1 MECPKCGSD
10 LEPHP
15 QEIGAIHICEKCGWG
30 RDPAAVRAAASQSP
44 GDDARRI
51 PTATWVKLPIFWILS
66 LIVCVGPY
74 VAIVYGLPWLVEQV
88 EIPLRGLSSGELQGK
103 INPGYWI
110 VLAIYLGFASVVSG
124 GVDFS
129 NLGLGGT
136 MIDNPF
142 SLEDD
147 YNRAALNLA
156 ILAAP
161 GKIVIFTLVG
171 TIRIFM
177 LMIRGRA

>member
-1 MECPKCGSD
+1 M
-10 LEPHP
+10 EPHP

-30 RDPAAVRAAASQSP
+30 RDPAAVRAAANGGADSRHIS
-44 GDDARRI
+44 
-51 PTATWVKLPIFWILS
+51 TATWVKLPIFWTLT
-66 LIVCVGPY
+66 LIVCLGPY
-74 VAIVYGLPWLVEQV
+74 VAIVYGVPMLAERSELPLEV
-88 EIPLRGLSSGELQGK
+88 LNSAELQSK

-110 VLAIYLGFASVVSG
+110 ALAIYLGIASLVSG